1 MEIRIGTV
9 VESVAGHDKGVLFA
23 VIGFADEAHALI
35 ADGKVRRLEK
45 PKKKKLRHLEPA
57 GILEQDIPTETN
69 RQLRNALRAFR
80 ASQGEV
86 ISLV

>member
-1 MEIRIGTV
+1 MKIRIGTV
-9 VESVAGHDKGVLFA
+9 VQSVAGHDKGAFFA

-35 ADGKVRRLEK
+35 ADGKIRKLEK

-57 GILEQDIPTETN
+57 GILEQNSPTETN

-80 ASQGEV
+80 GSQGR
-86 ISLV
+86 